1 LGFAILNLICIF
13 IENNVTPMNAELKD
27 ILFLDIETVG
37 CADQYCKLSERFK
50 IQWARKA
57 NFFKREEGQSDED
70 LFHERAGIYAEF
82 GKIVVIAVGVYTE
95 SETGELQLRTKYY
108 ADHDEKKLL
117 SDFGIML
124 EKMGPSTRLCA
135 HNGKEFDFPYICR
148 RMLVND
154 IALPTVLNTAGKKPW
169 EVNYL
174 DTMEMWKFGD
184 FKHYTSL
191 DLLLAIFNIP
201 SSKGVMDGSMV
212 SKVYYQQGDL
222 QKIAEY
228 CVGDVVAIA
237 QLYLK
242 MKGLSMIKL
251 ENIVSA

>member
-1 LGFAILNLICIF
+1 
-13 IENNVTPMNAELKD
+13 MNADLKD

-37 CADQYCKLSERFK
+37 CEDRYNKLSERLK
-50 IQWARKA
+50 TQWARKVSA
-57 NFFKREEGQSDED
+57 SFFKKEEGQTDED

-82 GKIVVIAVGVYTE
+82 GKIVVIAVGIYAE
-95 SETGELQLRTKYY
+95 NETGELCLRTKYF

-117 SDFGIML
+117 LEFRSML
-124 EKMGPSTRLCA
+124 DKMNAGTRLCA
-135 HNGKEFDFPYICR
+135 HNGKEFDFPYLCR

-154 IALPTVLNTAGKKPW
+154 LSLPSLLNMTGKKPW
-169 EVNYL
+169 EVNHL

-184 FKHYTSL
+184 HKHYTSL

-201 SSKGVMDGSMV
+201 SSKGVLDGSMV
-212 SKVYYQQGDL
+212 SKVYYQEGDL
-222 QKIAEY
+222 KKIAEY

-242 MKGLSMIKL
+242 MKGMGTILQQ
-251 ENIVSA
+251 NIVQSN

>member
-1 LGFAILNLICIF
+1 
-13 IENNVTPMNAELKD
+13 MNPELKD

-37 CADQYCKLSERFK
+37 CADLYSKLSERLK
-50 IQWARKA
+50 IQWGRKA
-57 NFFKREEGQSDED
+57 SFFKREEGQTDED

-82 GKIVVIAVGVYTE
+82 GKIVVIAVGLYTE
-95 SETGELQLRTKYY
+95 NEKGELGLRTKYY
-108 ADHDEKKLL
+108 TDHDEKKLL
-117 SDFGIML
+117 SDFRSML
-124 EKMGPSTRLCA
+124 EKMGPATRLCA
-135 HNGKEFDFPYICR
+135 HNGKEFDFPYMCR

-154 IALPTVLNTAGKKPW
+154 LPLPTVLNTAGKKPW
-169 EVNYL
+169 EVNHL

-212 SKVYYQQGDL
+212 SKVYYQEGDL
-222 QKIAEY
+222 NKIAEY

-242 MKGLSMIKL
+242 MKGMGTILPQ
-251 ENIVSA
+251 NIVQSN